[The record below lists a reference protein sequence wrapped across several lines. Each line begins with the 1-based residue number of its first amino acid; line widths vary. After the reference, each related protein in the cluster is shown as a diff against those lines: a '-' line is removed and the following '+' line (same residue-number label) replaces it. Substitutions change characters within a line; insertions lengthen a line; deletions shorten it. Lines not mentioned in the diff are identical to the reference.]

1 MKIDKEFK
9 NLIPKISKDAYA
21 ELEKSIVK
29 EGCRDAICL
38 WQYEPGRMD
47 GIIIDGHNRYEIC
60 QKHNLPYDKKWIE
73 LKDRDEVKIWIL
85 TNAYAKRN
93 LTPDQLSAIRGERYN
108 LEKKSAGRPIE
119 SEKCGTKYH
128 INTSQKLAEEFKVNE
143 KTIRNDAKYVD
154 SLNDIKT
161 IDEEFVQDIKDAEI
175 DIPRQDVIRIA
186 SKPISEQ
193 KKIIQ
198 KVKSG
203 EKLKDAEKELKKD
216 IQKKLYTEASKTY
229 KPNTDIQIHNVDF
242 REYAKKIE
250 DNSIDLIL
258 TDPPYPK
265 EFLPLWKDLAVV
277 AERIL
282 KPGKFLIAYS
292 GQLYLNEIFT
302 YFKDAGLE
310 YYWLAGLWHKGST
323 AIVNARNVINEM
335 KPILIYCKPPLKK
348 NQNTFI
354 DMFISEKKNKDL
366 HEWGQNIEVI
376 ELLIE
381 KFSAPNDLIF
391 EPFAGSGTTLT
402 ASKTLKRKCIG
413 CETDKEMIDIIRG
426 RVQ

>member
-1 MKIDKEFK
+1 MTTALMQLDIARTALIHAKSLQEIKQIIDIAKAAELYAKEAGLARENVEYATEIKIEAERKLGQTLMETPKSDGSSRGRTSKLGGKRFVPPNSPKTLKELGISK
-9 NLIPKISKDAYA
+9 NLS
-21 ELEKSIVK
+21 S
-29 EGCRDAICL
+29 R
-38 WQYEPGRMD
+38 
-47 GIIIDGHNRYEIC
+47 
-60 QKHNLPYDKKWIE
+60 
-73 LKDRDEVKIWIL
+73 
-85 TNAYAKRN
+85 
-93 LTPDQLSAIRGERYN
+93 
-108 LEKKSAGRPIE
+108 
-119 SEKCGTKYH
+119 
-128 INTSQKLAEEFKVNE
+128 SQKLACMNDDEFFN
-143 KTIRNDAKYVD
+143 AKERIIKSS
-154 SLNDIKT
+154 SLGGTNKILKEIKSQ
-161 IDEEFVQDIKDAEI
+161 E
-175 DIPRQDVIRIA
+175 
-186 SKPISEQ
+186 
-193 KKIIQ
+193 
-198 KVKSG
+198 
-203 EKLKDAEKELKKD
+203 KKD
-216 IQKKLYTEASKTY
+216 VQKKLYTEASKTY